1 MGMRARPGWMFT
13 MALALSLMTSAGGA
27 FRLEDTL
34 RGSTRGN
41 AVGGMFTADGW
52 RVTART
58 DRIWYAVPRLVAG
71 SVEFTV
77 SNVTMSSLG
86 DTVDNE
92 LFAMYE
98 GGYGITEPIR
108 YAPEFR
114 ENHYKCMLR
123 VYGNAE
129 RGREGQQKLMWGMCP
144 GGSPGFG
151 ACGCGS
157 SFFEEPFGGSGV
169 WDGTPQRIR
178 IEWGGGQTRL
188 LRNGATAVTINWS
201 RSGLTFGPSSLHL
214 SLGTSRPSGVDSA
227 QLPIGAVF
235 SNLVVDGTEGDIARC
250 PGAPVTD
257 AGMPMMMTS
266 GSVVTVPA
274 VEDVTVDPLHATSVY
289 PDVNDLAVGT
299 GDSEF
304 YVKFRVGAL
313 AGRVTRAQLILNSA
327 MIPSAMGSGA
337 SVHSAASTSWSENTL
352 TWNARPGPRGSRLA
366 RVDGIAVN
374 EVYTFE
380 LPASAVPAA
389 GTYAFAVL
397 PEMTDTNSAH
407 FDSKEVSATRGP
419 VLRLTV
425 DPTMAPLLDAGSVA
439 PDVVMAQDA
448 SVTAPDAGTSF
459 PDVTVVRDV
468 AAPTDRIFFVE
479 SGDDHGQDAG
489 FLDGGPVTGS
499 NCACRAGSSRSVS
512 TRLGALAVIALAGSV
527 RRRRR
532 AR

>member
-1 MGMRARPGWMFT
+1 MFT
-13 MALALSLMTSAGGA
+13 TALALLLATTTGSA

-58 DRIWYAVPRLVAG
+58 DRVWYAIPRLVSG

-86 DTVDNE
+86 DAVDNE

-98 GGYGITEPIR
+98 AGYGITEPVR

-114 ENHYKCMLR
+114 ENHYKCMVR
-123 VYGNAE
+123 IYGNAE

-178 IEWGGGQTRL
+178 VEWGGGQTRL
-188 LRNGATAVTINWS
+188 LRNGATAVTVDWS

-235 SNLVVDGTEGDIARC
+235 SNLVIDGTEGDLARC
-250 PGAPVTD
+250 PGATVTD

-274 VEDVTVDPLHATSVY
+274 VEDVTVDPAHTTSVY

-299 GDSEF
+299 GDAEF

-313 AGRVTRAQLILNSA
+313 PGRVTRAQLILNSA
-327 MIPSAMGSGA
+327 TIASAMGTGA
-337 SVHSAASTSWSENTL
+337 SVYTAANNTWSENTL
-352 TWNARPGPRGSRLA
+352 TWNARPGPQGSRLA

-380 LPASAVPAA
+380 LPASAVPTA

-407 FDSKEVSATRGP
+407 FDSKEVSAARGP

-425 DPTMAPLLDAGSVA
+425 DPSMAPLVDAGTVA
-439 PDVVMAQDA
+439 PDVVMIQDA
-448 SVTAPDAGTSF
+448 GVIAPDVGTSF
-459 PDVTVVRDV
+459 PDVAVVRD
-468 AAPTDRIFFVE
+468 AGASADRFVFDE
-479 SGDDHGQDAG
+479 GNDIQGGDAG
-489 FLDGGPVTGS
+489 FLDGGPVTGG
-499 NCACRAGSSRSVS
+499 NCGCRTSSARAPS
-512 TRLGALAVIALAGSV
+512 TCAGALGVIAFAGLV

-532 AR
+532 RAE